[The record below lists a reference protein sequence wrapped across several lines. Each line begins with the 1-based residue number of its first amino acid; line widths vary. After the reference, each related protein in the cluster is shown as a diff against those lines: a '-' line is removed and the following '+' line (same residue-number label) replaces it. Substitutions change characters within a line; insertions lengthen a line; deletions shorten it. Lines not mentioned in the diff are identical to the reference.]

1 MGILWDCPKSDGF
14 SFLDNENSLIPLDG
28 EHGSLNVDCAFG
40 VAFDVRL
47 CFLP

>member
-28 EHGSLNVDCAFG
+28 EQGPLTVDFAFG
-40 VAFDVRL
+40 VALDVGL
-47 CFLP
+47 CCLP